1 MKNNNQTIN
10 NFGNIML
17 VLGIVAV
24 TMSLAGLAVTFYKT
38 SQLKEQMTGQAV
50 GYVNLSIVQEINI
63 ASNGSIE
70 WGEGLVN
77 TTGGYNYSILETGT
91 GAAGNVTGGNWS
103 ASSKTQ
109 AIVISNIG
117 NTNATITLASRWVTG
132 AAHQLFGGSL
142 IYENYTWKV
151 SNKEVGTC
159 NTPSARFGTWTDP
172 NGSLIMCHNMGFID
186 GKDELYFDVRL
197 WVPYD
202 ANVTGNKE
210 ARQDIIQITASTAT

>member
-1 MKNNNQTIN
+1 MKKNNSQEN

-38 SQLKEQMTGQAV
+38 SQLKEKMTGQAV

-77 TTGGYNYSILETGT
+77 TASGYNYSILESAP
-91 GAAGNVTGGNWS
+91 GANGNVTGGNWS
-103 ASSKTQ
+103 AGSKTR
-109 AIVISNIG
+109 AIVITNVG
-117 NTNATITLASRWVTG
+117 NTNVTITLASKWLAG
-132 AAHQLFGGSL
+132 AAHELFGGTA

-151 SNKEVGTC
+151 TNKETGTC
-159 NTPSARFGTWTDP
+159 NTPSARFNSWTDP
-172 NGSLIMCHNMGFID
+172 NSSLIMCHNMGYVD
-186 GKDELYFDVRL
+186 GKDELYLNVRL

-202 ANVTGNKE
+202 ANITSNKE
-210 ARQDIIQITASTAT
+210 ARSDTITITGTAAT